1 MAAWKKLIYS
11 GSDAELNNLD
21 VLKASGSFS
30 GSFQGEVLGTM
41 DSASVAVTAQTASVA
56 LRANALA
63 PTVTATSASTAI
75 AAQTASIALRANAL
89 APTVTA
95 TSASTS
101 ILAQTA
107 SVAIRSNTLAPTATA
122 SFADS
127 ATTASH
133 TAGTASIANI
143 ATYTSEWILGANGS
157 SDYTFTG
164 PGFTGSAADPDIYL
178 IRGQQYKFT
187 NKSGGHPFRIQTTV
201 NGSTGTQYNNGV
213 TNNDV
218 SSGTLT
224 FNVPMEAPEVLYY
237 QCTAHAAMGGP
248 IYILDTSPVSS
259 SFATSASI
267 ATTSQT
273 ASVALRANALSPL
286 ATASNADTATSAS
299 RAATGDGIF
308 SGSFSGS
315 YQGDGSD
322 LTGIAT
328 TLTVDGDSGTSPV
341 SLTDDDLQILGT
353 TNEIVTAITKVG
365 TDVKA
370 TISLPDDVTIGNDIT
385 ITRDALIQRNLT
397 VRGTASFEATA
408 DLNIADRFI
417 GLASGSAATGDG
429 GINIQQGANGRG
441 EGFGFENSVSRWG
454 VTSSFDPLG
463 NTITP
468 DAFMT
473 VNVSDGS
480 ANDPT
485 AIAARYQKNGNI
497 FIGNTGDIWIYS

>member
-30 GSFQGEVLGTM
+30 GSFQGEILGTM

-75 AAQTASIALRANAL
+75 
-89 APTVTA
+89 
-95 TSASTS
+95 
-101 ILAQTA
+101 LAQTA

-127 ATTASH
+127 ATTASY
-133 TAGTASIANI
+133 TAGTASIANT
-143 ATYTSEWILGANGS
+143 ATSASYAVLAGAIRSGLTAS
-157 SDYTFTG
+157 H
-164 PGFTGSAADPDIYL
+164 AD
-178 IRGQQYKFT
+178 T
-187 NKSGGHPFRIQTTV
+187 
-201 NGSTGTQYNNGV
+201 
-213 TNNDV
+213 
-218 SSGTLT
+218 
-224 FNVPMEAPEVLYY
+224 
-237 QCTAHAAMGGP
+237 
-248 IYILDTSPVSS
+248 
-259 SFATSASI
+259 ATSASI
-267 ATTSQT
+267 SLL
-273 ASVALRANALSPL
+273 ASTLSST
-286 ATASNADTATSAS
+286 ATASIADRATSAS

>member
-30 GSFQGEVLGTM
+30 GSFQGEVLGTI
-41 DSASVAVTAQTASVA
+41 ASSSVTTLAQTASVA

-63 PTVTATSASTAI
+63 TTVTATSASTA
-75 AAQTASIALRANAL
+75 
-89 APTVTA
+89 V
-95 TSASTS
+95 
-101 ILAQTA
+101 LAQTA
-107 SVAIRSNTLAPTATA
+107 SVATRANALAPTATA

-127 ATTASH
+127 ATSASH
-133 TAGTASIANI
+133 TAGTASIANT
-143 ATYTSEWILGANGS
+143 AT
-157 SDYTFTG
+157 
-164 PGFTGSAADPDIYL
+164 SASYAVLAGTIRSGLTASHAD
-178 IRGQQYKFT
+178 T
-187 NKSGGHPFRIQTTV
+187 
-201 NGSTGTQYNNGV
+201 
-213 TNNDV
+213 
-218 SSGTLT
+218 
-224 FNVPMEAPEVLYY
+224 
-237 QCTAHAAMGGP
+237 
-248 IYILDTSPVSS
+248 
-259 SFATSASI
+259 ATSASI
-267 ATTSQT
+267 SAL
-273 ASVALRANALSPL
+273 ASTLSST
-286 ATASNADTATSAS
+286 ATASIADRATSAS

-328 TLTVDGDSGTSPV
+328 TLTVDGDSGTSNV
-341 SLTDDDLQILGT
+341 SLTADDLQILGT
-353 TNEIVTAITKVG
+353 TNEITTAVTKVG

-463 NTITP
+463 NTIVP
-468 DAFMT
+468 DTFMT

>member
-30 GSFQGEVLGTM
+30 GSFQGSVLATV
-41 DSASVAVTAQTASVA
+41 DSSSVSV
-56 LRANALA
+56 
-63 PTVTATSASTAI
+63 
-75 AAQTASIALRANAL
+75 
-89 APTVTA
+89 
-95 TSASTS
+95 
-101 ILAQTA
+101 LAQTA
-107 SVAIRSNTLAPTATA
+107 SVAGRANALSSLATA

-143 ATYTSEWILGANGS
+143 ATYNSEWVLGAEGS
-157 SDYTFTG
+157 TNYTFTG
-164 PGFTGSAADPDIYL
+164 PGFTASASDPDIYL

-187 NKSGGHPFRIQTTV
+187 NNLGAHPFRIQTTA

-237 QCTAHAAMGGP
+237 QCTSHAAMGGP
-248 IYILDTSPVSS
+248 IYILDSSPVSA
-259 SFATSASI
+259 SFATSASV
-267 ATTSQT
+267 ATNATSASHTAGT
-273 ASVALRANALSPL
+273 ASIANTATSASFAVL
-286 ATASNADTATSAS
+286 AGTIRSGLTASHADTATSAS

-328 TLTVDGDSGTSPV
+328 TLTVDGDSGTSPL

-353 TNEIVTAITKVG
+353 TNEITTAITKVG

-385 ITRDALIQRNLT
+385 ITRDALVQRNLT

>member
-1 MAAWKKLIYS
+1 MADWKKLIYS

-56 LRANALA
+56 LRANALS
-63 PTVTATSASTAI
+63 P
-75 AAQTASIALRANAL
+75 L
-89 APTVTA
+89 
-95 TSASTS
+95 
-101 ILAQTA
+101 
-107 SVAIRSNTLAPTATA
+107 ATA

-143 ATYTSEWILGANGS
+143 ATYTSEWVLGADGS
-157 SDYTFTG
+157 TNYTFTG
-164 PGFTGSAADPDIYL
+164 PGFTASAADPDIYL

-187 NKSGGHPFRIQTTV
+187 NNLGAHPFRIQTTA

-237 QCTAHAAMGGP
+237 QCTSHAAMGGP

-259 SFATSASI
+259 SFATSASVATN
-267 ATTSQT
+267 ATTASHTAGT
-273 ASVALRANALSPL
+273 ASIANTATSASFAVL
-286 ATASNADTATSAS
+286 AGTIRSGLTASHADTATSAS

-328 TLTVDGDSGTSPV
+328 TLTVDGDSGTSPL

-353 TNEIVTAITKVG
+353 TNEITTAITKVG

>member
-11 GSDAELNNLD
+11 GSDAELNNLE

-30 GSFQGEVLGTM
+30 GSFQG
-41 DSASVAVTAQTASVA
+41 SVAGTIASSSVTVLAQTASVA
-56 LRANALA
+56 LRANALS
-63 PTVTATSASTAI
+63 P
-75 AAQTASIALRANAL
+75 L
-89 APTVTA
+89 
-95 TSASTS
+95 
-101 ILAQTA
+101 
-107 SVAIRSNTLAPTATA
+107 ATA

-164 PGFTGSAADPDIYL
+164 PGFTASTADPDIYL

-187 NKSGGHPFRIQTTV
+187 NNLGAHPFRIQTTA

-237 QCTAHAAMGGP
+237 QCTSHGSMGGP

-259 SFATSASI
+259 SFATSASV
-267 ATTSQT
+267 ATNATSASHTAGT
-273 ASVALRANALSPL
+273 ASIANTATSASFAVL
-286 ATASNADTATSAS
+286 AGTIRSGLTASHADTATSAS

-328 TLTVDGDSGTSPV
+328 TLTVDGDSGTSPL

-353 TNEIVTAITKVG
+353 TNEITTAITKVG

>member
-11 GSDAELNNLD
+11 GSDAELNNLE

-30 GSFQGEVLGTM
+30 GSFQG
-41 DSASVAVTAQTASVA
+41 SVAGTIASSSVTVLAQTASVA
-56 LRANALA
+56 LRANALS
-63 PTVTATSASTAI
+63 P
-75 AAQTASIALRANAL
+75 L
-89 APTVTA
+89 
-95 TSASTS
+95 
-101 ILAQTA
+101 
-107 SVAIRSNTLAPTATA
+107 ATA

-143 ATYTSEWILGANGS
+143 ATYTSEWVLGADGS
-157 SDYTFTG
+157 TNYTFTG
-164 PGFTGSAADPDIYL
+164 PGFTASAADPDIYL

-187 NKSGGHPFRIQTTV
+187 NNLGAHPFRIQTTA

-237 QCTAHAAMGGP
+237 QCTSHAAMGGP
-248 IYILDTSPVSS
+248 IYILDTSPVSA
-259 SFATSASI
+259 SFATSASV
-267 ATTSQT
+267 ATNATSASHTAGT
-273 ASVALRANALSPL
+273 ASIANTATSASFAVL
-286 ATASNADTATSAS
+286 AGTIRSGLTASHADTATSAS

-328 TLTVDGDSGTSPV
+328 TLTVDGDSGTSPL

-353 TNEIVTAITKVG
+353 TNEITTAITKVG

-385 ITRDALIQRNLT
+385 ITRDALVQRNLT

>member
-30 GSFQGEVLGTM
+30 GSFQGAVLATV
-41 DSASVAVTAQTASVA
+41 DSASVSITAQTASVA

-63 PTVTATSASTAI
+63 PTVTATSASTA
-75 AAQTASIALRANAL
+75 
-89 APTVTA
+89 
-95 TSASTS
+95 

-133 TAGTASIANI
+133 TAGTASIANT
-143 ATYTSEWILGANGS
+143 ATSASYAVLAGAIRSGLTAS
-157 SDYTFTG
+157 H
-164 PGFTGSAADPDIYL
+164 AD
-178 IRGQQYKFT
+178 T
-187 NKSGGHPFRIQTTV
+187 
-201 NGSTGTQYNNGV
+201 
-213 TNNDV
+213 
-218 SSGTLT
+218 
-224 FNVPMEAPEVLYY
+224 
-237 QCTAHAAMGGP
+237 
-248 IYILDTSPVSS
+248 
-259 SFATSASI
+259 ATSASI
-267 ATTSQT
+267 SLL
-273 ASVALRANALSPL
+273 ASTLSST
-286 ATASNADTATSAS
+286 ATASIADRATSAS

-353 TNEIVTAITKVG
+353 TNEITTAITKVG

-385 ITRDALIQRNLT
+385 ITRDALVQRNLT

-417 GLASGSAATGDG
+417 GLASGSSTTGDG

>member
-1 MAAWKKLIYS
+1 MATWKKVIVS
-11 GSDAELNNLD
+11 GSDAELNNLS

-41 DSASVAVTAQTASVA
+41 ASSSVSTLSQTASVA

-63 PTVTATSASTAI
+63 PTVTATSASV
-75 AAQTASIALRANAL
+75 AARATTL
-89 APTVTA
+89 S
-95 TSASTS
+95 SA
-101 ILAQTA
+101 
-107 SVAIRSNTLAPTATA
+107 ATA
-122 SFADS
+122 SFADIS
-127 ATTASH
+127 TLS
-133 TAGTASIANI
+133 
-143 ATYTSEWILGANGS
+143 
-157 SDYTFTG
+157 
-164 PGFTGSAADPDIYL
+164 
-178 IRGQQYKFT
+178 RG
-187 NKSGGHPFRIQTTV
+187 G
-201 NGSTGTQYNNGV
+201 
-213 TNNDV
+213 
-218 SSGTLT
+218 
-224 FNVPMEAPEVLYY
+224 
-237 QCTAHAAMGGP
+237 
-248 IYILDTSPVSS
+248 
-259 SFATSASI
+259 
-267 ATTSQT
+267 
-273 ASVALRANALSPL
+273 
-286 ATASNADTATSAS
+286 
-299 RAATGDGIF
+299 

-315 YQGDGSD
+315 YQGDGSN
-322 LTGIAT
+322 LTGLAT
-328 TLTVDGDSGTSPV
+328 TLTVDGDSGTQDV
-341 SLTDDDLQILGT
+341 SLTADDLQILGT

-385 ITRDALIQRNLT
+385 ITRDALISRNLT

>member
-30 GSFQGEVLGTM
+30 GSFQGEILGTM

-63 PTVTATSASTAI
+63 PTVTATSASTA
-75 AAQTASIALRANAL
+75 
-89 APTVTA
+89 
-95 TSASTS
+95 

-133 TAGTASIANI
+133 TAGTASIANT
-143 ATYTSEWILGANGS
+143 ATSASYAVLAGAIRSGLTAS
-157 SDYTFTG
+157 H
-164 PGFTGSAADPDIYL
+164 AD
-178 IRGQQYKFT
+178 T
-187 NKSGGHPFRIQTTV
+187 
-201 NGSTGTQYNNGV
+201 
-213 TNNDV
+213 
-218 SSGTLT
+218 
-224 FNVPMEAPEVLYY
+224 
-237 QCTAHAAMGGP
+237 
-248 IYILDTSPVSS
+248 
-259 SFATSASI
+259 ATSASI
-267 ATTSQT
+267 SLL
-273 ASVALRANALSPL
+273 ASTLSST
-286 ATASNADTATSAS
+286 ATASIADRATSAS

-385 ITRDALIQRNLT
+385 ITRDALVQRNLT

>member
-30 GSFQGEVLGTM
+30 GSFQGSVLATV

-63 PTVTATSASTAI
+63 PT
-75 AAQTASIALRANAL
+75 
-89 APTVTA
+89 
-95 TSASTS
+95 
-101 ILAQTA
+101 
-107 SVAIRSNTLAPTATA
+107 ATA

-127 ATTASH
+127 ATSASH

-143 ATYTSEWILGANGS
+143 ATYTSEWVLGANGS

-164 PGFTGSAADPDIYL
+164 PGFTASTADPDIYL

-187 NKSGGHPFRIQTTV
+187 NNLGAHPFRIQTTV

-237 QCTAHAAMGGP
+237 QCTSHAAMGGP
-248 IYILDTSPVSS
+248 IYILDTSPVSA

-267 ATTSQT
+267 ADNISQ
-273 ASVALRANALSPL
+273 L
-286 ATASNADTATSAS
+286 ATASIANSATSAS

-328 TLTVDGDSGTSPV
+328 TLTVDGDSGTSPL

-353 TNEIVTAITKVG
+353 TNEITTAITKVG

-385 ITRDALIQRNLT
+385 ITRDALVQRNLT

-417 GLASGSAATGDG
+417 GLASGSSATGDG

>member
-1 MAAWKKLIYS
+1 MATAWRKLIYS
-11 GSDAELNNLD
+11 GSNAELNNLD

-30 GSFQGEVLGTM
+30 GSFQGEVLGTI
-41 DSASVAVTAQTASVA
+41 DSASVSTLSQTASVA

-75 AAQTASIALRANAL
+75 AAQTASVALRANA
-89 APTVTA
+89 
-95 TSASTS
+95 
-101 ILAQTA
+101 
-107 SVAIRSNTLAPTATA
+107 LAPTATA

-187 NKSGGHPFRIQTTV
+187 NNLGAHPFRIQTTV
-201 NGSTGTQYNNGV
+201 NGSAGTQYNNGV

-237 QCTAHAAMGGP
+237 QCTSHAAMGGP

-273 ASVALRANALSPL
+273 SSVALRANALSPL

-315 YQGDGSD
+315 YQGDGSN
-322 LTGIAT
+322 LTGLAT
-328 TLTVDGDSGTSPV
+328 TLTVDGDSGTQDV
-341 SLTDDDLQILGT
+341 SLTADDLQILGT
-353 TNEIVTAITKVG
+353 AQEITTAVTKVG
-365 TDVKA
+365 NDVKV
-370 TISLPDDVTIGNDIT
+370 TLSLPDDVTIGN
-385 ITRDALIQRNLT
+385 NLT
-397 VRGTASFEATA
+397 VTNDATIAGDLVVGGSIVSASSLAVE
-408 DLNIADRFI
+408 DQFI
-417 GLASGSAATGDG
+417 ILASGSNGAIDG
-429 GINIQQGANGRG
+429 GIIINQIDDDPDGKGQAFAYDSSANRWALETGL
-441 EGFGFENSVSRWG
+441 NDSASV
-454 VTSSFDPLG
+454 
-463 NTITP
+463 ITP
-468 DAFMT
+468 DAYMGVIQEASGVPSSNPLYGGT
-473 VNVSDGS
+473 AGKGTIYVNTS
-480 ANDPT
+480 NE
-485 AIAARYQKNGNI
+485 
-497 FIGNTGDIWIYS
+497 DIYIYS

>member
-30 GSFQGEVLGTM
+30 GSFQGSVLATV
-41 DSASVAVTAQTASVA
+41 DSSSVSV
-56 LRANALA
+56 
-63 PTVTATSASTAI
+63 
-75 AAQTASIALRANAL
+75 
-89 APTVTA
+89 
-95 TSASTS
+95 
-101 ILAQTA
+101 LAQTA
-107 SVAIRSNTLAPTATA
+107 SVAGRANALSSLATA

-143 ATYTSEWILGANGS
+143 ATYTSEWVLGADGS
-157 SDYTFTG
+157 TNYTFTG
-164 PGFTGSAADPDIYL
+164 PGFTASAADPDIYL

-187 NKSGGHPFRIQTTV
+187 NNLGAHPFRIQTTA

-237 QCTAHAAMGGP
+237 QCTSHAAMGGP
-248 IYILDTSPVSS
+248 IYILDTSPVSA
-259 SFATSASI
+259 SFATSASV
-267 ATTSQT
+267 ATNATSASHTAGT
-273 ASVALRANALSPL
+273 ASIANTATSASFAVL
-286 ATASNADTATSAS
+286 AGTIRSGLTASHADTATSAS

-328 TLTVDGDSGTSPV
+328 TLTVDGDSGTSPL

-353 TNEIVTAITKVG
+353 TNEITTAITKVG
-365 TDVKA
+365 TDVKS
-370 TISLPDDVTIGNDIT
+370 TISLPDDVTICNDIT
-385 ITRDALIQRNLT
+385 ITRDALVQRNLT

>member
-30 GSFQGEVLGTM
+30 GSFQGSITTTV
-41 DSASVAVTAQTASVA
+41 DSASV
-56 LRANALA
+56 
-63 PTVTATSASTAI
+63 ST
-75 AAQTASIALRANAL
+75 
-89 APTVTA
+89 
-95 TSASTS
+95 
-101 ILAQTA
+101 LAQTA
-107 SVAIRSNTLAPTATA
+107 SVAGRANALSPTVTAASASTAVLAQTASVATRANALAPTATA

-127 ATTASH
+127 ATSASH
-133 TAGTASIANI
+133 TAGTASIAN
-143 ATYTSEWILGANGS
+143 
-157 SDYTFTG
+157 
-164 PGFTGSAADPDIYL
+164 
-178 IRGQQYKFT
+178 
-187 NKSGGHPFRIQTTV
+187 
-201 NGSTGTQYNNGV
+201 
-213 TNNDV
+213 
-218 SSGTLT
+218 
-224 FNVPMEAPEVLYY
+224 
-237 QCTAHAAMGGP
+237 
-248 IYILDTSPVSS
+248 
-259 SFATSASI
+259 
-267 ATTSQT
+267 
-273 ASVALRANALSPL
+273 
-286 ATASNADTATSAS
+286 TATSAS
-299 RAATGDGIF
+299 YAVLAGTIRSGLTASHADDATTASFAATGDGIF

-328 TLTVDGDSGTSPV
+328 TLTVDGDSGTSNV
-341 SLTDDDLQILGT
+341 SLTADDLQILGT
-353 TNEIVTAITKVG
+353 TNEITTAVTKVG

-463 NTITP
+463 NTIVP

>member
-30 GSFQGEVLGTM
+30 GSFQGSVLATV
-41 DSASVAVTAQTASVA
+41 DSSSVSVLTQTASVA
-56 LRANALA
+56 GRANALA
-63 PTVTATSASTAI
+63 PTV
-75 AAQTASIALRANAL
+75 
-89 APTVTA
+89 
-95 TSASTS
+95 
-101 ILAQTA
+101 
-107 SVAIRSNTLAPTATA
+107 TA

-143 ATYTSEWILGANGS
+143 ATYTSEWVLGADGS
-157 SDYTFTG
+157 TNYTFTG
-164 PGFTGSAADPDIYL
+164 PGFTASAADPDIYL

-187 NKSGGHPFRIQTTV
+187 NNLGAHPFRIQTTA

-237 QCTAHAAMGGP
+237 QCTSHAAMGGP
-248 IYILDTSPVSS
+248 IYILDTSPVSA
-259 SFATSASI
+259 SFATSASV
-267 ATTSQT
+267 ATNATSASHTAGT
-273 ASVALRANALSPL
+273 ASIANTATSASFAVL
-286 ATASNADTATSAS
+286 AGTIRSGLTASHADTATSAS

-328 TLTVDGDSGTSPV
+328 TLTVDGDSGTSPL

-353 TNEIVTAITKVG
+353 TNEITTAITKVG

>member
-30 GSFQGEVLGTM
+30 GSFQGAVLATV
-41 DSASVAVTAQTASVA
+41 DSASVSITAQTASVA

-95 TSASTS
+95 TSASTA

-133 TAGTASIANI
+133 TAGTASIANT
-143 ATYTSEWILGANGS
+143 ATSASYAVLAGAIRSGLTAS
-157 SDYTFTG
+157 H
-164 PGFTGSAADPDIYL
+164 AD
-178 IRGQQYKFT
+178 T
-187 NKSGGHPFRIQTTV
+187 
-201 NGSTGTQYNNGV
+201 
-213 TNNDV
+213 
-218 SSGTLT
+218 
-224 FNVPMEAPEVLYY
+224 
-237 QCTAHAAMGGP
+237 
-248 IYILDTSPVSS
+248 
-259 SFATSASI
+259 ATSASI
-267 ATTSQT
+267 SLL
-273 ASVALRANALSPL
+273 ASTLSST
-286 ATASNADTATSAS
+286 ATASIADRATSAS

-353 TNEIVTAITKVG
+353 TNEITTAITKVG

-385 ITRDALIQRNLT
+385 ITRDALVQRNLT

-417 GLASGSAATGDG
+417 GLASGSSTTGDG

>member
-30 GSFQGEVLGTM
+30 GSFQGEILGTM

-75 AAQTASIALRANAL
+75 
-89 APTVTA
+89 
-95 TSASTS
+95 
-101 ILAQTA
+101 LAQTA

-127 ATTASH
+127 ATTASY
-133 TAGTASIANI
+133 TAGTASIANT
-143 ATYTSEWILGANGS
+143 ATSASYAVLAGAIRSGLTAS
-157 SDYTFTG
+157 H
-164 PGFTGSAADPDIYL
+164 AD
-178 IRGQQYKFT
+178 T
-187 NKSGGHPFRIQTTV
+187 
-201 NGSTGTQYNNGV
+201 
-213 TNNDV
+213 
-218 SSGTLT
+218 
-224 FNVPMEAPEVLYY
+224 
-237 QCTAHAAMGGP
+237 
-248 IYILDTSPVSS
+248 
-259 SFATSASI
+259 ATSASI
-267 ATTSQT
+267 SLL
-273 ASVALRANALSPL
+273 ASTLSST
-286 ATASNADTATSAS
+286 ATASIADRATSAS

-385 ITRDALIQRNLT
+385 ITRDALVQRNLT

-429 GINIQQGANGRG
+429 GINIQQVANGRG

>member
-30 GSFQGEVLGTM
+30 GSFQGEILGTM

-75 AAQTASIALRANAL
+75 
-89 APTVTA
+89 
-95 TSASTS
+95 
-101 ILAQTA
+101 LAQTA

-127 ATTASH
+127 ATTASY
-133 TAGTASIANI
+133 TAGTASIANT
-143 ATYTSEWILGANGS
+143 ATSASYAVLAGAIRSGLTAS
-157 SDYTFTG
+157 H
-164 PGFTGSAADPDIYL
+164 AD
-178 IRGQQYKFT
+178 T
-187 NKSGGHPFRIQTTV
+187 
-201 NGSTGTQYNNGV
+201 
-213 TNNDV
+213 
-218 SSGTLT
+218 
-224 FNVPMEAPEVLYY
+224 
-237 QCTAHAAMGGP
+237 
-248 IYILDTSPVSS
+248 
-259 SFATSASI
+259 ATSASI
-267 ATTSQT
+267 SLL
-273 ASVALRANALSPL
+273 ASTLSST
-286 ATASNADTATSAS
+286 ATASIADRATSAS

-385 ITRDALIQRNLT
+385 ITRDALVQRNLT

>member
-30 GSFQGEVLGTM
+30 GSFQGSVLATV
-41 DSASVAVTAQTASVA
+41 DSSSVSV
-56 LRANALA
+56 
-63 PTVTATSASTAI
+63 
-75 AAQTASIALRANAL
+75 
-89 APTVTA
+89 
-95 TSASTS
+95 
-101 ILAQTA
+101 LAQTA
-107 SVAIRSNTLAPTATA
+107 SVAGRANALSSLATA

-133 TAGTASIANI
+133 TAGTASIAN
-143 ATYTSEWILGANGS
+143 T
-157 SDYTFTG
+157 
-164 PGFTGSAADPDIYL
+164 
-178 IRGQQYKFT
+178 
-187 NKSGGHPFRIQTTV
+187 
-201 NGSTGTQYNNGV
+201 
-213 TNNDV
+213 
-218 SSGTLT
+218 
-224 FNVPMEAPEVLYY
+224 
-237 QCTAHAAMGGP
+237 
-248 IYILDTSPVSS
+248 
-259 SFATSASI
+259 ATSASFAVLAGTI
-267 ATTSQT
+267 RSGLT
-273 ASVALRANALSPL
+273 ASH
-286 ATASNADTATSAS
+286 ADTATSAS

-328 TLTVDGDSGTSPV
+328 TLTVDGDSGTSPL

-353 TNEIVTAITKVG
+353 TNEITTAITKVG

-385 ITRDALIQRNLT
+385 ITRDALVQRNLT

>member
-1 MAAWKKLIYS
+1 MAVWKKLIYS

-30 GSFQGEVLGTM
+30 GSFQGSVLATV
-41 DSASVAVTAQTASVA
+41 DSSSVSV
-56 LRANALA
+56 
-63 PTVTATSASTAI
+63 
-75 AAQTASIALRANAL
+75 
-89 APTVTA
+89 
-95 TSASTS
+95 
-101 ILAQTA
+101 LAQTA
-107 SVAIRSNTLAPTATA
+107 SVAGRANALSSLATA

-143 ATYTSEWILGANGS
+143 ATYTSEWVLGADGS
-157 SDYTFTG
+157 TNYTFTG
-164 PGFTGSAADPDIYL
+164 PGFTASAADPDIYL

-187 NKSGGHPFRIQTTV
+187 NNLGAHPFRIQTTA

-237 QCTAHAAMGGP
+237 QCTSHAAMGGP
-248 IYILDTSPVSS
+248 IYILDTSPVSA
-259 SFATSASI
+259 SFATSASV
-267 ATTSQT
+267 ATNATSASHTAGT
-273 ASVALRANALSPL
+273 ASIANTATSASFAVL
-286 ATASNADTATSAS
+286 AGTIRSGLTASHADTATSAS

-328 TLTVDGDSGTSPV
+328 TLTVDGDSGTSPL

-353 TNEIVTAITKVG
+353 TNEITTAITKVG

-385 ITRDALIQRNLT
+385 ITRDALVQRNLT

>member
-30 GSFQGEVLGTM
+30 GSFQGSVLATV
-41 DSASVAVTAQTASVA
+41 DSSSVSV
-56 LRANALA
+56 
-63 PTVTATSASTAI
+63 
-75 AAQTASIALRANAL
+75 
-89 APTVTA
+89 
-95 TSASTS
+95 
-101 ILAQTA
+101 LAQTA
-107 SVAIRSNTLAPTATA
+107 SVAGRANALSSLATA

-143 ATYTSEWILGANGS
+143 ATYTSEWVLGADGS
-157 SDYTFTG
+157 TNYTFTG
-164 PGFTGSAADPDIYL
+164 PGFTASAADPDIYL

-187 NKSGGHPFRIQTTV
+187 NNLGAHPFRIQTTA

-237 QCTAHAAMGGP
+237 QCTSHAAMGGP
-248 IYILDTSPVSS
+248 IYILDISPVSS

-267 ATTSQT
+267 ATNATSASHTAGT
-273 ASVALRANALSPL
+273 ASIANTATSASFAVL
-286 ATASNADTATSAS
+286 AGTIRSGLTASHADTATSAS

-328 TLTVDGDSGTSPV
+328 TLTVDGDSGTSPL

-353 TNEIVTAITKVG
+353 TNEITTAITKVG

-385 ITRDALIQRNLT
+385 ITRDALVQRNLT

>member
-63 PTVTATSASTAI
+63 PTATASFADSATSASHTAG
-75 AAQTASIALRANAL
+75 TASIANN
-89 APTVTA
+89 A
-95 TSASTS
+95 TSASFAV
-101 ILAQTA
+101 LAGTIRSGLTA
-107 SVAIRSNTLAPTATA
+107 SY
-122 SFADS
+122 ADS

-143 ATYTSEWILGANGS
+143 ATYTSEWVLGANGS

-164 PGFTGSAADPDIYL
+164 PGFTASTADPDIYL

-201 NGSTGTQYNNGV
+201 NGSTGTQYNNGI
-213 TNNDV
+213 TNNDA
-218 SSGTLT
+218 GNNETLT
-224 FNVPMEAPEVLYY
+224 FNVSMEAPEVLYY
-237 QCTAHAAMGGP
+237 QCTSHAAMGGP

-353 TNEIVTAITKVG
+353 TNEIVTAVTKVG

>member
-30 GSFQGEVLGTM
+30 GSFQGEILGTM

-75 AAQTASIALRANAL
+75 
-89 APTVTA
+89 
-95 TSASTS
+95 
-101 ILAQTA
+101 LAQTA

-127 ATTASH
+127 ATTASISLLASTLSS
-133 TAGTASIANI
+133 TATASIA
-143 ATYTSEWILGANGS
+143 
-157 SDYTFTG
+157 D
-164 PGFTGSAADPDIYL
+164 
-178 IRGQQYKFT
+178 R
-187 NKSGGHPFRIQTTV
+187 
-201 NGSTGTQYNNGV
+201 
-213 TNNDV
+213 
-218 SSGTLT
+218 
-224 FNVPMEAPEVLYY
+224 
-237 QCTAHAAMGGP
+237 
-248 IYILDTSPVSS
+248 
-259 SFATSASI
+259 
-267 ATTSQT
+267 
-273 ASVALRANALSPL
+273 
-286 ATASNADTATSAS
+286 ATSAS

-385 ITRDALIQRNLT
+385 ITRDALVQRNLT

>member
-63 PTVTATSASTAI
+63 PT
-75 AAQTASIALRANAL
+75 
-89 APTVTA
+89 
-95 TSASTS
+95 
-101 ILAQTA
+101 
-107 SVAIRSNTLAPTATA
+107 ATA

-127 ATTASH
+127 ATSASH

-143 ATYTSEWILGANGS
+143 ATYTSEWVLGANGS

-164 PGFTGSAADPDIYL
+164 PGFTASTADPDIYL

-201 NGSTGTQYNNGV
+201 NGSTGTQYNNGI
-213 TNNDV
+213 TNNDA
-218 SSGTLT
+218 GNNETLT
-224 FNVPMEAPEVLYY
+224 FNVSMEAPEVLYY
-237 QCTAHAAMGGP
+237 QCTSHAAMGGP

-353 TNEIVTAITKVG
+353 TNEIVTAVTKVG

>member
-63 PTVTATSASTAI
+63 PTATASFADSATSASHTAG
-75 AAQTASIALRANAL
+75 TASIANN
-89 APTVTA
+89 A
-95 TSASTS
+95 TSASFAV
-101 ILAQTA
+101 LAGTIRSGLTA
-107 SVAIRSNTLAPTATA
+107 SY
-122 SFADS
+122 ADS

-143 ATYTSEWILGANGS
+143 ATYTSEWVLGANGS

-164 PGFTGSAADPDIYL
+164 PGFTASTADPDIYL

-201 NGSTGTQYNNGV
+201 NGSTGTQYNNGI
-213 TNNDV
+213 TNNDA
-218 SSGTLT
+218 GNNETLT
-224 FNVPMEAPEVLYY
+224 FNVSMEAPEVLYY
-237 QCTAHAAMGGP
+237 QCTSHAAMGGP

>member
-95 TSASTS
+95 TSASTA

-133 TAGTASIANI
+133 TAGTASIANT
-143 ATYTSEWILGANGS
+143 ATSASYAVLAGAIRSGLTAS
-157 SDYTFTG
+157 H
-164 PGFTGSAADPDIYL
+164 AD
-178 IRGQQYKFT
+178 T
-187 NKSGGHPFRIQTTV
+187 
-201 NGSTGTQYNNGV
+201 
-213 TNNDV
+213 
-218 SSGTLT
+218 
-224 FNVPMEAPEVLYY
+224 
-237 QCTAHAAMGGP
+237 
-248 IYILDTSPVSS
+248 
-259 SFATSASI
+259 ATSASI
-267 ATTSQT
+267 SLL
-273 ASVALRANALSPL
+273 ASTLSST
-286 ATASNADTATSAS
+286 ATASIADRATSAS

-385 ITRDALIQRNLT
+385 ITRDALVQRNLT

-417 GLASGSAATGDG
+417 GLASGSSTTGDG

>member
-30 GSFQGEVLGTM
+30 GSFQGSVLATV
-41 DSASVAVTAQTASVA
+41 DSSSVSVLAQTASVA
-56 LRANALA
+56 GRANALA
-63 PTVTATSASTAI
+63 PTV
-75 AAQTASIALRANAL
+75 
-89 APTVTA
+89 
-95 TSASTS
+95 
-101 ILAQTA
+101 
-107 SVAIRSNTLAPTATA
+107 TA

-143 ATYTSEWILGANGS
+143 ATYTSEWVLGADGS
-157 SDYTFTG
+157 TNYTFTG

-187 NKSGGHPFRIQTTV
+187 NNLGAHPFRIQTTA

-237 QCTAHAAMGGP
+237 QCTSHAAMGGP
-248 IYILDTSPVSS
+248 IYILDTSPVSA
-259 SFATSASI
+259 SFATSASV
-267 ATTSQT
+267 ATNATSASHTAGT
-273 ASVALRANALSPL
+273 ASIANTATSASFAVL
-286 ATASNADTATSAS
+286 AGTIRSGLTASHADTATSAS

-328 TLTVDGDSGTSPV
+328 TLTVDGDSGTSPL

-353 TNEIVTAITKVG
+353 TNEITTAITKVG

>member
-30 GSFQGEVLGTM
+30 GSFQGSVLATV

-63 PTVTATSASTAI
+63 PT
-75 AAQTASIALRANAL
+75 
-89 APTVTA
+89 
-95 TSASTS
+95 
-101 ILAQTA
+101 
-107 SVAIRSNTLAPTATA
+107 ATA

-127 ATTASH
+127 ATSASH

-143 ATYTSEWILGANGS
+143 ATYTSEWVLGANGS

-164 PGFTGSAADPDIYL
+164 PGFTASTADPDIYL

-187 NKSGGHPFRIQTTV
+187 NNLGAHPFRIQTTV

-237 QCTAHAAMGGP
+237 QCTSHAAMGGP
-248 IYILDTSPVSS
+248 IYILDTSPVSA

-267 ATTSQT
+267 ADNISQ
-273 ASVALRANALSPL
+273 L
-286 ATASNADTATSAS
+286 ATASIANSATSAS

-353 TNEIVTAITKVG
+353 TNEIVTAVTKVG

-385 ITRDALIQRNLT
+385 ITRDALVQRNLT

>member
-30 GSFQGEVLGTM
+30 GSFQGSVLATV
-41 DSASVAVTAQTASVA
+41 DSSSVSV
-56 LRANALA
+56 
-63 PTVTATSASTAI
+63 
-75 AAQTASIALRANAL
+75 
-89 APTVTA
+89 
-95 TSASTS
+95 
-101 ILAQTA
+101 LAQTA
-107 SVAIRSNTLAPTATA
+107 SVAGRANALSSLATA
-122 SFADS
+122 SFSDS

-143 ATYTSEWILGANGS
+143 ATYTSEWVLGADGS
-157 SDYTFTG
+157 TNYTFTG
-164 PGFTGSAADPDIYL
+164 PGFTASAADPDIYL

-187 NKSGGHPFRIQTTV
+187 NNLGAHPFRIQTTA

-237 QCTAHAAMGGP
+237 QCTSHAAMGGP
-248 IYILDTSPVSS
+248 IYILDTSPVSA
-259 SFATSASI
+259 SFATSASV
-267 ATTSQT
+267 ATNATSASHTAGT
-273 ASVALRANALSPL
+273 ASIANTATSASFAVL
-286 ATASNADTATSAS
+286 AGTIRSGLTASHADTATSAS

-328 TLTVDGDSGTSPV
+328 TLTVDGDSGTSPL

-353 TNEIVTAITKVG
+353 TNEITTAITKVG